1 MIGRSIA
8 PRDEGP
14 ECVIAGA
21 LAIRLR
27 EAREDLTRQWLDR
40 INERVSLVPNRI
52 FPSEELLDHVPLLID
67 GIASYVESPSAE
79 ISTDAPVVAK
89 AMELGA
95 LRHQQGFDAYEILK
109 EYEILGGILFTFFI
123 RAVDTIEGPCER
135 ADLMA
140 CSARLFRA
148 VTVIQQATMIDFLR
162 LAGER
167 IGERENRLRAFNQM
181 VSHEIKNRIGA
192 VLGAS
197 EILQEGAVTGPER
210 KKMVGVIAR
219 NAREMAKTVE
229 SILELSQLEK
239 DARQHRHVGLAQ
251 AVKEA
256 ARQVREAARHSN
268 VAIRITDIPAD
279 IEVDASVVELCV
291 TNYLSNAIKYSNR
304 SRSGAFAEIGA
315 SVEVGASGAREVVLR
330 VSDNGIGV
338 PEEKRARLFER
349 FFRAHEGITAVDGTG
364 LGLSIVR
371 DTAESHGGRTW
382 AEFNDT
388 GSVFVLALPL
398 RRKGDPDLPDASDAQ
413 APGLAR

>member
-1 MIGRSIA
+1 MTGLRSE

-21 LAIRLR
+21 LASRLR
-27 EAREDLTRQWLDR
+27 DAREDLTRQWLER
-40 INERVSLVPNRI
+40 INERVSIVPNKI
-52 FPSEELLDHVPLLID
+52 FPSDELLDHVPLLID
-67 GIASYVESPSAE
+67 GIASYVENPSAE

-95 LRHQQGFDAYEILK
+95 LRHKQGFDAYEILK

-148 VTVIQQATMIDFLR
+148 VTVIQQATMTDFLR
-162 LAGER
+162 VAGER

-181 VSHEIKNRIGA
+181 LSHEIKNRIGA

-197 EILQEGAVTGPER
+197 GMLQEAAVTDAER
-210 KKMVGVIAR
+210 DRMAEIIAR

-229 SILELSQLEK
+229 SILEVSQLEK

-256 ARQVREAARHSN
+256 ARQVREAARYAH
-268 VAIRITDIPAD
+268 VEIRIAHIPAD

-291 TNYLSNAIKYSNR
+291 TNFLSNAIKYSNR
-304 SRSGAFAEIGA
+304 SRKGSFAEIAA
-315 SVEVGASGAREVVLR
+315 SVEVGESGAREVVVR

-338 PEEKRARLFER
+338 PAEKREQLFER
-349 FFRAHEGITAVDGTG
+349 FFRAHEENAAIEGTG

-398 RRKGDPDLPDASDAQ
+398 RRQADPDPPSE
-413 APGLAR
+413 

>member
-1 MIGRSIA
+1 MEPPGVS
-8 PRDEGP
+8 RDEGP

-21 LAIRLR
+21 LAARLR
-27 EAREDLTRQWLDR
+27 ESREDLTKQWLDR
-40 INERVSLVPNRI
+40 INDRVSLLPNQI
-52 FPSEELLDHVPLLID
+52 FPSAELLDHVPLLID

-95 LRHQQGFDAYEILK
+95 LRHRQGFDAYEILK

-148 VTVIQQATMIDFLR
+148 LTVIQQATMTDFLR

-197 EILQEGAVTGPER
+197 GMLQETAVADDER
-210 KKMVGVIAR
+210 DRMVDIIAR

-229 SILELSQLEK
+229 NILELSQLEK

-256 ARQVREAARHSN
+256 ARQVREAARHAN
-268 VAIRITDIPAD
+268 VEIRITGVPAD
-279 IEVDASVVELCV
+279 VEVDASVVELCV
-291 TNYLSNAIKYSNR
+291 TNFLSNAIKYSNR
-304 SRSGAFAEIGA
+304 SRAGAFAEIGA
-315 SVEVGASGAREVVLR
+315 SVEVGESGTREVVVR
-330 VSDNGIGV
+330 VTDNGIGV
-338 PEEKRARLFER
+338 PAEKRERLFER
-349 FFRAHEGITAVDGTG
+349 FFRAHEENAAIEGTG

-382 AEFNDT
+382 AEFNET

-398 RRKGDPDLPDASDAQ
+398 RRKGDPDLPAAES
-413 APGLAR
+413 LAAL

>member
-1 MIGRSIA
+1 MIAHREEPSVEL
-8 PRDEGP
+8 PD
-14 ECVIAGA
+14 CVIAGA
-21 LAIRLR
+21 LASRLR
-27 EAREDLTRQWLDR
+27 DAREDLTRQWLER
-40 INERVSLVPNRI
+40 INARVSLVPNKI
-52 FPSEELLDHVPLLID
+52 FPSDELLDHVPLLID

-148 VTVIQQATMIDFLR
+148 VTVIQQATMTDFLR

-181 VSHEIKNRIGA
+181 LSHEIKNRIGA

-197 EILQEGAVTGPER
+197 SMLQEAAVTDAGR
-210 KKMVGVIAR
+210 DRMVEIIAR

-229 SILELSQLEK
+229 SILELTQLEK

-251 AVKEA
+251 AVREA
-256 ARQVREAARHSN
+256 ARQVREAARHAS
-268 VAIRITDIPAD
+268 VEIRIREIPAE

-291 TNYLSNAIKYSNR
+291 TNFLSNAIKYSDR
-304 SRSGAFAEIGA
+304 TRPGSFAEIGA
-315 SVEVGASGAREVVLR
+315 AVEVGESGTREIVVR
-330 VSDNGIGV
+330 VTDNGIGV
-338 PEEKRARLFER
+338 PAEKRERLFER
-349 FFRAHEGITAVDGTG
+349 FFRAHDENTAIEGTG

-371 DTAESHGGRTW
+371 DAAESHGGRTW

-398 RRKGDPDLPDASDAQ
+398 RRQED
-413 APGLAR
+413 PGLPAA

>member
-1 MIGRSIA
+1 MIAHREEPSVEL
-8 PRDEGP
+8 PD
-14 ECVIAGA
+14 CVIAGA
-21 LAIRLR
+21 LASRLR
-27 EAREDLTRQWLDR
+27 DAREDLTRQWLER
-40 INERVSLVPNRI
+40 INARVSLVPNKI
-52 FPSEELLDHVPLLID
+52 FPSDELLDHVPLLID
-67 GIASYVESPSAE
+67 GIASYVESPGAE

-148 VTVIQQATMIDFLR
+148 VTVIQQATMTDFLR

-181 VSHEIKNRIGA
+181 LSHEIKNRIGA

-197 EILQEGAVTGPER
+197 GMLQEVAVTDAGR
-210 KKMVGVIAR
+210 DRMVKIIAR

-229 SILELSQLEK
+229 SILEVTQLEK

-251 AVKEA
+251 AVREG
-256 ARQVREAARHSN
+256 ARQVREAARHAN
-268 VAIRITDIPAD
+268 VEIRIREIPAD
-279 IEVDASVVELCV
+279 IEVDASVVELCI
-291 TNYLSNAIKYSNR
+291 TNFLSNAIKYSDR
-304 SRSGAFAEIGA
+304 TRPGSFAEIGA
-315 SVEVGASGAREVVLR
+315 AVEVGESGTREIVVR
-330 VSDNGIGV
+330 VTDNGIGV
-338 PEEKRARLFER
+338 PFDKRGRLFER
-349 FFRAHEGITAVDGTG
+349 FFRAHDENTAIEGTG

-371 DTAESHGGRTW
+371 SAAESHGGRTW

-398 RRKGDPDLPDASDAQ
+398 RREGDPGLPT
-413 APGLAR
+413 G

>member
-1 MIGRSIA
+1 MIADREEPSV
-8 PRDEGP
+8 ELP

-21 LAIRLR
+21 LASRLR
-27 EAREDLTRQWLDR
+27 DAREDLTRQWLER
-40 INERVSLVPNRI
+40 INERVSLVPNKI
-52 FPSEELLDHVPLLID
+52 FPSDELLDHVPLLID

-148 VTVIQQATMIDFLR
+148 VTVIQQATMTDFLR

-181 VSHEIKNRIGA
+181 LSHEIKNRIGA

-197 EILQEGAVTGPER
+197 GMLQEAAVTDAER
-210 KKMVGVIAR
+210 DRMVEIIAR
-219 NAREMAKTVE
+219 NAQEMGKTVE
-229 SILELSQLEK
+229 SILEVSQLEK

-251 AVKEA
+251 AVREA
-256 ARQVREAARHSN
+256 ARQVREAARHAD
-268 VAIRITDIPAD
+268 VEIRIGEIPAD

-291 TNYLSNAIKYSNR
+291 TNYLSNAIKYSDSTRPR
-304 SRSGAFAEIGA
+304 SFAEIGA
-315 SVEVGASGAREVVLR
+315 TVEVGESGTREIVVR

-338 PEEKRARLFER
+338 PAGKRERLFER
-349 FFRAHEGITAVDGTG
+349 FFRAHEETTAIDGTG

-398 RRKGDPDLPDASDAQ
+398 RRKADPDLPDAQ
-413 APGLAR
+413 

>member
-1 MIGRSIA
+1 LIA
-8 PRDEGP
+8 HREEPSVELPD
-14 ECVIAGA
+14 CVIAGA
-21 LAIRLR
+21 LASRLR
-27 EAREDLTRQWLDR
+27 DAREDLTRQWLER
-40 INERVSLVPNRI
+40 INARVSLVPNKI
-52 FPSEELLDHVPLLID
+52 FPSDELLDHVPLLID

-148 VTVIQQATMIDFLR
+148 VTVIQQATMTDFLR

-181 VSHEIKNRIGA
+181 LSHEIKNRIGA

-197 EILQEGAVTGPER
+197 SMLQEAAVTDAGR
-210 KKMVGVIAR
+210 DRMVEIIAR

-229 SILELSQLEK
+229 SILELTQLEK

-251 AVKEA
+251 AVREA
-256 ARQVREAARHSN
+256 ARQVREAARHAS
-268 VAIRITDIPAD
+268 VEIRIREIPAE

-291 TNYLSNAIKYSNR
+291 TNFLSNAIKYSDR
-304 SRSGAFAEIGA
+304 TRPGSFAEIGA
-315 SVEVGASGAREVVLR
+315 AVEVGESGTREIVVR
-330 VSDNGIGV
+330 VTDNGIGV
-338 PEEKRARLFER
+338 PAEKRERLFER
-349 FFRAHEGITAVDGTG
+349 FFRAHDENTAIEGTG

-371 DTAESHGGRTW
+371 DAAESHGGRTW

-398 RRKGDPDLPDASDAQ
+398 RRQED
-413 APGLAR
+413 PGLPAA